1 MGNASGRLEDI
12 ADAEMDEGGRGHVRR
27 ASSTGYVGGGRGGGG
42 AGGSS
47 SPGSPPRPHS
57 PRMFVPQ
64 VSQIDQSRNRSF
76 LPPSRFFSCTI
87 GVDPTVCGLIA

>member
-12 ADAEMDEGGRGHVRR
+12 ADAEMDEGGLGGGHVRR
-27 ASSTGYVGGGRGGGG
+27 ASSTGYVGGVRGGGG
-42 AGGSS
+42 GAGGGGGGGSS

-64 VSQIDQSRNRSF
+64 VSQIDQAVRICN
-76 LPPSRFFSCTI
+76 
-87 GVDPTVCGLIA
+87 